1 MCGAALETW
10 EHIWEECMVR
20 EGGSI
25 WQENEGKI
33 LGEEGEGEEWLR
45 ELKKIRGNGG
55 ANGVRSGYES

>member
-1 MCGAALETW
+1 MCGVALETW

-25 WQENEGKI
+25 WQENEKKI

-45 ELKKIRGNGG
+45 ELEKLRE
-55 ANGVRSGYES
+55 NGVRSGYES